1 MYIPAQ
7 NWTHLPL
14 SLAELSALAKS
25 PHGSSGLVV
34 NAPACWL
41 IFGAESPENMLMLFT
56 IKSQN
61 ILTNTQNGTLYQET
75 LKYPANTKRR
85 VSTTLNSVK
94 GKSLEVNNKLPL
106 VSWNTDYQQIYLPI
120 EKSENPPSRSTLDEE
135 GVVGLEGGAAGI
147 RGGTE
152 LPLPSL
158 VVVGGGRIRFEEEG
172 GGGSREPPGSAD
184 LNYAQS

>member
-1 MYIPAQ
+1 M
-7 NWTHLPL
+7 
-14 SLAELSALAKS
+14 
-25 PHGSSGLVV
+25 
-34 NAPACWL
+34 
-41 IFGAESPENMLMLFT
+41 
-56 IKSQN
+56 
-61 ILTNTQNGTLYQET
+61 
-75 LKYPANTKRR
+75 
-85 VSTTLNSVK
+85 
-94 GKSLEVNNKLPL
+94 
-106 VSWNTDYQQIYLPI
+106 
-120 EKSENPPSRSTLDEE
+120 DEE